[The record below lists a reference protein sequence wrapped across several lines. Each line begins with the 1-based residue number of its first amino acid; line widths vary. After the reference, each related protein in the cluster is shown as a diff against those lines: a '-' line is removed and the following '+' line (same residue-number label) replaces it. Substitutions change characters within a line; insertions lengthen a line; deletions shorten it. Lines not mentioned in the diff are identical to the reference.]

1 MEFLAVGMIVST
13 IWPEVGVSAVF
24 FGEYAGVDDLWGSE
38 IVTDKKD

>member
-24 FGEYAGVDDLWGSE
+24 FGEFAGVDDLLGRR

>member
-1 MEFLAVGMIVST
+1 MGFWAARLIVST

-24 FGEYAGVDDLWGSE
+24 FGDFAGVDDLWGSG